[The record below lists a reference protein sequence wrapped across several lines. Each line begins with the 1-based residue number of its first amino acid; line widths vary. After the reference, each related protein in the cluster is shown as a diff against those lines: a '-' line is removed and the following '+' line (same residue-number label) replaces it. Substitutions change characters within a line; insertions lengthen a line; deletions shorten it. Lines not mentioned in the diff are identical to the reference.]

1 MVRRLKLFWKLALIA
16 VLIPVSVVFVVLVAL
31 RGTWALQSDHDH
43 LYGFMLVPIVALE
56 EANAHR
62 EALAGELRLMARL
75 PLKKDVVGLPAEEA
89 QRAQQERTER
99 TARVREHEEAL
110 LGFVAKYKKEWLA
123 PKRASFT
130 EVLSSAGEQK
140 LEVDEA
146 SALELFDVASAGY
159 QPLRDQALQGEV
171 RVDEQQLEAALTRLA
186 ESLSWLQ
193 ALNRRFAE
201 LSHKS
206 AQGSFLWLRVLLP
219 LLGLILSGLG
229 LALAWW
235 ISRIII
241 EPVARLTRMTMR
253 LSRGELELLEEG
265 EQALD
270 LETDTQDEIALLL
283 RSTLDMARSM
293 QQMVA
298 MAVGLAHGDLTVRM
312 MPRSEQDAL
321 GKALG
326 EAVGRL
332 TKIVAEVRAGAASLA
347 SASALLAASSQA
359 LAHGARDQAAITEEN
374 ANTLKE
380 INAAVLRNTESC
392 RKMEEEAR
400 VGALNAEKSGK
411 AVGETV
417 DAMRR
422 ISTNVSHI
430 EEFAHQTNMLA
441 LNAAIEAIRAGEHGK
456 GFSVVAGEV
465 RRLAERSKSA
475 AREIGELAIQS
486 RAVAEESGRQ
496 LRDLVPSIRRT
507 ADLVHE
513 VAASTREQST
523 AVGMM
528 SEAMAAVEGS
538 TTANAKSAEGLA
550 REAEALAVQSDAL
563 RRLTS
568 FFRVGSLEGIDLSGP
583 SPLPPEPGPPSSSET
598 SFETVVPSM
607 DDGGQ
612 PPSNGELQSA

>member
-31 RGTWALQSDHDH
+31 RGTWALQSDHDN
-43 LYGFMLVPIVALE
+43 LYGFMLMPIVALE
-56 EANAHR
+56 EANSHR
-62 EALAGELRLMARL
+62 EALSGELRLMARL
-75 PLKKDVVGLPAEEA
+75 PLKKEEA
-89 QRAQQERTER
+89 SLSPEQAKRLQKERTVR
-99 TARVREHEEAL
+99 AARVKEHQDAL
-110 LGFVAKYKKEWLA
+110 LDFVARYKKEWVVS
-123 PKRASFT
+123 KRSAFMDI
-130 EVLSSAGEQK
+130 LSSTSEQK
-140 LEVDEA
+140 LEMDEA
-146 SALELFDVASAGY
+146 SALELFEVGAAGY
-159 QPLRDQALQGEV
+159 QPLKEQILLGEV
-171 RVDEQQLEAALTRLA
+171 HVDEQQLDSALSRLA
-186 ESLSWLQ
+186 EATGWLQ

-201 LSHKS
+201 LSHHS
-206 AQGSFLWLRVLLP
+206 AESSFLWLRVLLP
-219 LLGLILSGLG
+219 LLGLVLSALG

-270 LETDTQDEIALLL
+270 LEADTQDEIALLL

-374 ANTLKE
+374 AHTLKE
-380 INAAVLRNTESC
+380 INAAVLRNTDSC

-496 LRDLVPSIRRT
+496 LKELVPSIRRT

-538 TTANAKSAEGLA
+538 TTANATSAEGLA
-550 REAEALAVQSDAL
+550 REAEALAVQADAL

-583 SPLPPEPGPPSSSET
+583 SPLPPEPGGPPSAET
-598 SFETVVPSM
+598 SFETLAPL

>member
-16 VLIPVSVVFVVLVAL
+16 VLTPVSVLLVVLVAL
-31 RGTWALQSDHDH
+31 RGTWALQAEYDS
-43 LYGFMLVPIVALE
+43 LYGRRFTSVMALE
-56 EANAHR
+56 DANTHR
-62 EALAGELRLMARL
+62 EAMSGELRLMAWSTL
-75 PLKKDVVGLPAEEA
+75 PP
-89 QRAQQERTER
+89 QEQATRVT
-99 TARVREHEEAL
+99 RVREHEKAL
-110 LGFVAKYKKEWLA
+110 LDFITQYKKEWITA
-123 PKRASFT
+123 ADAEFT
-130 EVLSSAGEQK
+130 GLLVSQDELK
-140 LEVDEA
+140 LQQDEA
-146 SALELFDVASAGY
+146 SALELFDVAYAGY
-159 QPLRDQALQGEV
+159 QPLRDRVFQGQ
-171 RVDEQQLEAALTRLA
+171 RDTAAQLESSLARLA
-186 ESLSWLQ
+186 EAMSWLQ
-193 ALNRRFAE
+193 ALNRRFAA
-201 LSHKS
+201 LSNTS
-206 AQGSFLWLRVLLP
+206 AQSAFLQLRVVLP
-219 LLGLILSGLG
+219 VLALVLSALGLL
-229 LALAWW
+229 LAWW

-270 LETDTQDEIALLL
+270 LELDTRDEVALLL

-298 MAVGLAHGDLTVRM
+298 MAVGLAHGDLTVRVV
-312 MPRSEQDAL
+312 PRSEQDAL

-347 SASALLAASSQA
+347 SASALLATSSQT
-359 LAHGARDQAAITEEN
+359 LAQGSMEQAEITEEN
-374 ANTLKE
+374 ARTLKE

-392 RKMEEEAR
+392 HKMEEEAR
-400 VGALNAEKSGK
+400 VGALNAERSGK

-465 RRLAERSKSA
+465 RRLAERSKAA
-475 AREIGELAIQS
+475 AREIGELAISS

-507 ADLVHE
+507 AELVSE

-528 SEAMAAVEGS
+528 SEAMAAVERS
-538 TTANAKSAEGLA
+538 TQGNARSAEGLA
-550 REAEALAVQSDAL
+550 READALAVQADAL

-568 FFRVGSLEGIDLSGP
+568 FFRVGSLEGIDLSEP
-583 SPLPPEPGPPSSSET
+583 FPLPADPQLQPPPPLDTSAPVLTGRGGPPPGGEAQ
-598 SFETVVPSM
+598 SF
-607 DDGGQ
+607 
-612 PPSNGELQSA
+612 

>member
-16 VLIPVSVVFVVLVAL
+16 VLTPVSVVLVVLVAL
-31 RGTWALQSDHDH
+31 RGTWALQSEYDH
-43 LYGFMLVPIVALE
+43 LYNFRHVPVVALE

-62 EALAGELRLMARL
+62 EAMSGDLRLLAWSVL
-75 PLKKDVVGLPAEEA
+75 PDDE
-89 QRAQQERTER
+89 RAAR

-110 LGFVAKYKKEWLA
+110 LAFITRYKKEWVT
-123 PKRASFT
+123 PKSSEFT
-130 EVLSSAGEQK
+130 EILSGLDEQK
-140 LEVDEA
+140 LQEDES
-146 SALELFDVASAGY
+146 SALELFDVAYAGY
-159 QPLRDQALQGEV
+159 EPLRDHVFKGQKDTVE
-171 RVDEQQLEAALTRLA
+171 QLEGSLTRLA
-186 ESLSWLQ
+186 EAMSWLQ

-201 LSHKS
+201 LSNTS
-206 AQGSFLWLRVLLP
+206 AQATFLQLSVLLP
-219 LLGLILSGLG
+219 LLGLALSGLG
-229 LALAWW
+229 LLLAWW
-235 ISRIII
+235 ISRVII
-241 EPVARLTRMTMR
+241 EPVARLTRMTTR

-270 LETDTQDEIALLL
+270 LEVDTEDEVALLL

-298 MAVGLAHGDLTVRM
+298 MAVGLAHGDLTVRV
-312 MPRSEQDAL
+312 MPRSDQDAL

-347 SASALLAASSQA
+347 SASALLATSSQS
-359 LAHGARDQAAITEEN
+359 LAQGSNEQAEITEEN
-374 ANTLKE
+374 ARTLKE
-380 INAAVLRNTESC
+380 INAGVLSNTERC
-392 RKMEEEAR
+392 HKMEEEAR
-400 VGALNAEKSGK
+400 VGALNAERSGK

-475 AREIGELAIQS
+475 AREIGELAISS

-507 ADLVHE
+507 AELVSE

-523 AVGMM
+523 SVGMM
-528 SEAMAAVEGS
+528 SEAMAAVERS
-538 TTANAKSAEGLA
+538 TRGNARSAEGLA
-550 REAEALAVQSDAL
+550 KEADALAIQADAL

-568 FFRVGSLEGIDLSGP
+568 FFRVGSLEGIDLSEPFLLP
-583 SPLPPEPGPPSSSET
+583 SEPGVPASSPPPLDTSAPVLGGGGEVPPS
-598 SFETVVPSM
+598 
-607 DDGGQ
+607 
-612 PPSNGELQSA
+612 GEAQSL

>member
-16 VLIPVSVVFVVLVAL
+16 VLTPVSVVLVVLLAL
-31 RGTWALQSDHDH
+31 RGTWALQSEYDDMYN
-43 LYGFMLVPIVALE
+43 LRFGSIVALE
-56 EANAHR
+56 EANTHR
-62 EALAGELRLMARL
+62 EAMSGDLRLLAWG
-75 PLKKDVVGLPAEEA
+75 VLPA
-89 QRAQQERTER
+89 QEQAARIT
-99 TARVREHEEAL
+99 RVREHEEAL
-110 LGFVAKYKKEWLA
+110 LSFIARYKKDWATVKHPE
-123 PKRASFT
+123 FT
-130 EVLSSAGEQK
+130 QLLVSQNELK
-140 LEVDEA
+140 LQQDEA
-146 SALELFDVASAGY
+146 SALELFDVAFAGY
-159 QPLRDQALQGEV
+159 QPLRDHVFKGQKDTE
-171 RVDEQQLEAALTRLA
+171 EQLESSLARLA
-186 ESLSWLQ
+186 EAMSWLQ
-193 ALNRRFAE
+193 ALNRRFVV
-201 LSHKS
+201 LSNTS
-206 AQGSFLWLRVLLP
+206 AQSAFLRLSVLLP
-219 LLGLILSGLG
+219 LLTLVLSALG
-229 LALAWW
+229 LLLAWW

-253 LSRGELELLEEG
+253 LSRGELELLEDG

-270 LETDTQDEIALLL
+270 LEVDTRDEIALLL

-298 MAVGLAHGDLTVRM
+298 MAVGLAHGDLTVRV

-347 SASALLAASSQA
+347 SASALLATSSQT
-359 LAHGARDQAAITEEN
+359 LAQGSMEQAEITEEN
-374 ANTLKE
+374 ARTLKD
-380 INAAVLRNTESC
+380 INVAVLRNTESC
-392 RKMEEEAR
+392 HKMEEEAR
-400 VGALNAEKSGK
+400 VGALNAERSGK

-465 RRLAERSKSA
+465 RRLAERSKAA
-475 AREIGELAIQS
+475 AREIGELAISS

-507 ADLVHE
+507 AELVSE

-523 AVGMM
+523 SVGMM
-528 SEAMAAVEGS
+528 SEAMAAVERS
-538 TTANAKSAEGLA
+538 THGNARSAEGLA
-550 REAEALAVQSDAL
+550 REAEALAVQADAL

-568 FFRVGSLEGIDLSGP
+568 FFRVGSLEGIDLSEP
-583 SPLPPEPGPPSSSET
+583 FLLPPDAQVPIASPPPLDTSAPVLTGGDGLPPTGET
-598 SFETVVPSM
+598 
-607 DDGGQ
+607 
-612 PPSNGELQSA
+612 QSL

>member
-16 VLIPVSVVFVVLVAL
+16 VLTPVSVVLVVLVAL
-31 RGTWALQSDHDH
+31 RGTWALQSEYDH
-43 LYGFMLVPIVALE
+43 LYGLRLMSIVALE
-56 EANAHR
+56 EANTHR
-62 EALAGELRLMARL
+62 EALSGDLRLLAWGTLPEEERATRL
-75 PLKKDVVGLPAEEA
+75 
-89 QRAQQERTER
+89 
-99 TARVREHEEAL
+99 ARVKEHEEAL
-110 LGFVAKYKKEWLA
+110 LTFIDRYKKEW
-123 PKRASFT
+123 
-130 EVLSSAGEQK
+130 SSANDGEFTQLLLDLNEDK
-140 LEVDEA
+140 LQEDEL
-146 SALELFDVASAGY
+146 SALELFDVAYAGY
-159 QPLRDQALQGEV
+159 QPLRDHVLNGRKDAAA
-171 RVDEQQLEAALTRLA
+171 QLEHSLARLA
-186 ESLSWLQ
+186 ESMSWLQ
-193 ALNRRFAE
+193 ALNRRFAA
-201 LSHKS
+201 LSNTS
-206 AQGSFLWLRVLLP
+206 AQSSFLQLRVLMPVLA
-219 LLGLILSGLG
+219 LVLSVLGLLV
-229 LALAWW
+229 ALW

-270 LETDTQDEIALLL
+270 LEADTKDEVALLL

-298 MAVGLAHGDLTVRM
+298 MAVGLAHGDLTVRVL
-312 MPRSEQDAL
+312 PRSEQDAL

-332 TKIVAEVRAGAASLA
+332 TKIVAEVRAGAAALA
-347 SASALLAASSQA
+347 SASALLATSSQT
-359 LAHGARDQAAITEEN
+359 LAQGSLEQAQITEEN
-374 ANTLKE
+374 AQTLKE

-392 RKMEEEAR
+392 HKMEEEAR
-400 VGALNAEKSGK
+400 VGALNAERSGK

-465 RRLAERSKSA
+465 RRLAERSKAA
-475 AREIGELAIQS
+475 AREIGELAISS
-486 RAVAEESGRQ
+486 RAVAEESGRL

-507 ADLVHE
+507 ADLVSE

-523 AVGMM
+523 SVGMM
-528 SEAMAAVEGS
+528 SEDMAAVDRS
-538 TTANAKSAEGLA
+538 TQGNARSAEGLA
-550 REAEALAVQSDAL
+550 REAEALAVQADAL

-568 FFRVGSLEGIDLSGP
+568 FFRVGSLEGIDLSEP
-583 SPLPPEPGPPSSSET
+583 SELPPEPQVPAASLPPLDTSTSVLAGGGGPPPT
-598 SFETVVPSM
+598 
-607 DDGGQ
+607 
-612 PPSNGELQSA
+612 GESQAF

>member
-16 VLIPVSVVFVVLVAL
+16 VLTPVSVVLVVLMAL
-31 RGTWALQSDHDH
+31 RGTGVLQSEYDT
-43 LYGFMLVPIVALE
+43 LYGQRFVSVVALE
-56 EANAHR
+56 EANTHR
-62 EALAGELRLMARL
+62 EAMSGELRLLAWSTLPPPEQAAR
-75 PLKKDVVGLPAEEA
+75 V
-89 QRAQQERTER
+89 
-99 TARVREHEEAL
+99 ARVREHEEAL
-110 LGFVAKYKKEWLA
+110 LAFIARYKKEW
-123 PKRASFT
+123 
-130 EVLSSAGEQK
+130 SSATDPEFTGLLASQNELK
-140 LEVDEA
+140 LQQDEA
-146 SALELFDVASAGY
+146 SALELFDVAYAGY
-159 QPLRDQALQGEV
+159 QPLRDHILQGQRDTAV
-171 RVDEQQLEAALTRLA
+171 QLESSLARLA
-186 ESLSWLQ
+186 EAMSWLQ
-193 ALNRRFAE
+193 ALNRRFAA
-201 LSHKS
+201 LSNTS
-206 AQGSFLWLRVLLP
+206 AQSAFLKLRVVLP
-219 LLGLILSGLG
+219 VLALVLSALGLV
-229 LALAWW
+229 LAWW

-241 EPVARLTRMTMR
+241 EPISRLTRMTMR

-270 LETDTQDEIALLL
+270 LETHTRDEVALLL

-298 MAVGLAHGDLTVRM
+298 MAVGLAHGDLTVRVL
-312 MPRSEQDAL
+312 PRSERDAL

-347 SASALLAASSQA
+347 SASALLATSSQT
-359 LAHGARDQAAITEEN
+359 LAQGSLEQAEITEEN
-374 ANTLKE
+374 ARTLKE

-392 RKMEEEAR
+392 HKMEEEAR
-400 VGALNAEKSGK
+400 VGALNAERSGK

-465 RRLAERSKSA
+465 RRLAERSKAA
-475 AREIGELAIQS
+475 AREIGELAISS

-507 ADLVHE
+507 AELVSE

-528 SEAMAAVEGS
+528 SEAMAAVERS
-538 TTANAKSAEGLA
+538 TQGNARSAEGLA
-550 REAEALAVQSDAL
+550 REAETLAVQADAL

-568 FFRVGSLEGIDLSGP
+568 FFRVGSLEGIDLSEPFTLPGDP
-583 SPLPPEPGPPSSSET
+583 QVPTSSPPLDGSARVLTGGGGLPPAGEAQ
-598 SFETVVPSM
+598 SF
-607 DDGGQ
+607 
-612 PPSNGELQSA
+612 